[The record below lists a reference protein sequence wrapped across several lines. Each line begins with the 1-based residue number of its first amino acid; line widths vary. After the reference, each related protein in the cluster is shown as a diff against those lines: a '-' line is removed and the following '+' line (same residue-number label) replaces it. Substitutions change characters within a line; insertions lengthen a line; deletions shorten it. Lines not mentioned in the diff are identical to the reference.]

1 MNPLVDANLYDLEEA
16 TSEHLPDEIM
26 ALQREMER
34 AEAKAARR
42 EEACREVAALL
53 ETELGKR

>member
-1 MNPLVDANLYDLEEA
+1 MDANLYDLEEA